1 MTKTFFNHRTDKK
14 SYSFVG
20 IYMPFIGSE
29 RKKVKELVFLNEKSE
44 VCQGKIKVV
53 RVNDSTILAGI

>member
-1 MTKTFFNHRTDKK
+1 
-14 SYSFVG
+14 
-20 IYMPFIGSE
+20 MPFIGSE

-44 VCQGKIKVV
+44 VCQEKIKVV

>member
-1 MTKTFFNHRTDKK
+1 MTKTFFNHRIDKK

-44 VCQGKIKVV
+44 VC
-53 RVNDSTILAGI
+53 